1 MHNVRPFVTQFP
13 PKNGKSMHIL
23 VSDDSKRLLLPA
35 KRYVL
40 LKRFTAKEERRRLVA
55 GIVESKDSYSPF
67 LGLENHLNYV
77 YRPSGE
83 LSKEEALGLAALFNS
98 VLVDRYFRAISGN
111 TQVNAAEIRAMPVP
125 CVETIREIGQTVGKN
140 ADRASPIVDKT
151 VGEALGLPKM
161 LIKELC
167 EASK

>member
-13 PKNGKSMHIL
+13 SRNGKPTHIL
-23 VSDDSKRLLLPA
+23 VSDDSNRLLLPA

-55 GIVESKDSYSPF
+55 GIVESKDSYSSF

-77 YRPSGE
+77 YRPGGE

-98 VLVDRYFRAISGN
+98 VLVDRYFRAIS
-111 TQVNAAEIRAMPVP
+111 
-125 CVETIREIGQTVGKN
+125 
-140 ADRASPIVDKT
+140 
-151 VGEALGLPKM
+151 
-161 LIKELC
+161 
-167 EASK
+167 

>member
-1 MHNVRPFVTQFP
+1 
-13 PKNGKSMHIL
+13 MHIL
-23 VSDDSKRLLLPA
+23 VREQSNRILLPA

-55 GIVESKDSYSPF
+55 GIVEAKDSYSPF

-83 LSKEEALGLAALFNS
+83 LSKTEALGLAGLFNS
-98 VLVDRYFRAISGN
+98 ALIDRYFRAISGN
-111 TQVNAAEIRAMPVP
+111 TQVNAAEIRTMPVP
-125 CVETIREIGQTVGKN
+125 PLEAIREIGK
-140 ADRASPIVDKT
+140 ALERSDRIPAIVERT
-151 VGEALGLPKM
+151 VGEIIGLGKN
-161 LIKELC
+161 LIEQLC

>member
-1 MHNVRPFVTQFP
+1 
-13 PKNGKSMHIL
+13 
-23 VSDDSKRLLLPA
+23 LPA

-77 YRPSGE
+77 YRPSSE
-83 LSKEEALGLAALFNS
+83 LSKEEAVGLAALFNS
-98 VLVDRYFRAISGN
+98 ALVDRYFRAISGN
-111 TQVNAAEIRAMPVP
+111 TQVNAAEIRSMPVP
-125 CVETIREIGQTVGKN
+125 CVEMIREIGQAIEKST
-140 ADRASPIVDKT
+140 DRTSPTIERM
-151 VGEALGLPKM
+151 VGEVLRLPKT

>member
-1 MHNVRPFVTQFP
+1 
-13 PKNGKSMHIL
+13 MHIL
-23 VSDDSKRLLLPA
+23 VSDESKRLLLPA
-35 KRYVL
+35 KRYIL

-55 GIVESKDSYSPF
+55 GIVEATDSYSPF

-83 LSKEEALGLAALFNS
+83 LSKHEALGLAALFNS

-125 CVETIREIGQTVGKN
+125 DVETIREIGQAVAKAPDQTSRNVEK
-140 ADRASPIVDKT
+140 II
-151 VGEALGLPKM
+151 GEVLDLPKM
-161 LIKELC
+161 LARELC